1 VNQNLVLNQKVRTFQ
16 KKFKKYVRQNVIC
29 VMYNVLHLFF
39 LARMVWQGVS
49 EYPSAPAFIINAIIR
64 ERKKEHLMS
73 LLSLMAVSP

>member
-1 VNQNLVLNQKVRTFQ
+1 MCG
-16 KKFKKYVRQNVIC
+16 QNVFC

-49 EYPSAPAFIINAIIR
+49 EYPSAPAFINPTIR
-64 ERKKEHLMS
+64 ERKKEQLMS